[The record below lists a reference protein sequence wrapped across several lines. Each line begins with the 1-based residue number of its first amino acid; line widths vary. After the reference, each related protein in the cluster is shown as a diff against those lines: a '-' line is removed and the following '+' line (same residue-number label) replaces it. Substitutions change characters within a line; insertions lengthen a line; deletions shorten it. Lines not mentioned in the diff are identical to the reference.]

1 MPAPSDSQD
10 HRAMGGQALAE
21 GRLDQ
26 AETHLLQALHERP
39 FDEECHCELG
49 FVYWKEKR
57 VEEALRHLTQ
67 ALELN
72 PNNQAVIFRCV
83 EVFSSLGRQQDA
95 IEILDAYLNR
105 IPWDE
110 EAKGKLER
118 LRSTGNPPM
127 GHAFD
132 PAQFFV
138 TQGEE
143 QFAKGRQERARVC
156 FELALEHDASHPTA
170 HNNLAVLAFEEQRFQ
185 DALEHLEKALDGDS
199 EDPEILRN
207 CVNVLAGTGDFET
220 ALDCL
225 EAYLQRKPQDLE
237 AWQEYRSLARASAS
251 LWKGERVPREVSS
264 VYRRFGEE
272 LLAQDDW
279 IGGIEALQRAV
290 VIDPQD
296 PSLYE
301 NLGRCHRDVGQLDDA
316 IACFR
321 EALDRNP
328 RNRDAVRTLAEC
340 LVETGER
347 GKAVE
352 VLNAF
357 LEKEPLDKDLTA
369 LLESLGPE
377 KLAVNTAS

>member
-10 HRAMGGQALAE
+10 HRVMGGQALAE

-26 AETHLLQALHERP
+26 AETHLLQALRERP

-49 FVYWKEKR
+49 FVYWKQKR

-83 EVFSSLGRQQDA
+83 EVFSGLGRQQDA

-118 LRSTGNPPM
+118 LQTTGNPAM

-143 QFAKGRQERARVC
+143 QFARGHQERARVC

-185 DALEHLEKALDGDS
+185 DALQHLEKALDGDS

-237 AWQEYRSLARASAS
+237 AWQEYRALARASAS
-251 LWKGERVPREVSS
+251 RWKGDSVPREVSS

-272 LLAQDDW
+272 LLDKDDW
-279 IGGIEALQRAV
+279 IGGIEALQRALV
-290 VIDPQD
+290 LDPQD

-301 NLGRCHRDVGQLDDA
+301 NLGRCHRDAGQWDDA

-328 RNRDAVRTLAEC
+328 RHRDAVRNLAEC
-340 LVETGER
+340 LAEKGER
-347 GKAVE
+347 EEAIE

-357 LEKEPLDKDLTA
+357 LEKDPLDKDLRA

-377 KLAVNTAS
+377 ELVANAAS